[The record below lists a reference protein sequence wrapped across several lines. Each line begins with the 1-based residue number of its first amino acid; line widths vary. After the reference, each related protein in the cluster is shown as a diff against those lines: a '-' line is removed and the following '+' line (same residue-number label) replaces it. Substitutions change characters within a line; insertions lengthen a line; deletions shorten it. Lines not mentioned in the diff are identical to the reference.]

1 MTTNFCFNEKYTIIA
16 INIYFKLLN
25 LIIMNIKSFL
35 SWLLVGLIG
44 VAIVFGAL
52 EIQTDIKNA
61 LIYIQKIF
69 VTSDW
74 TSNGEKRV
82 VIDGSDGS
90 ILMSWSLNVKGDV
103 ILKEKVI
110 DGYEIADN
118 AVNDRVLA
126 DDAVDT
132 AAIQDGSITNEKIS
146 NSAIT
151 SDKILDETI
160 TENDLSEN
168 SVWASELK
176 ESDYYEMKWIKLTN
190 WIDIYWSRIRGFMRD
205 TCNGDISGKYTCSV
219 DEERSCIDTYVY
231 FLWWWPRYYYRN
243 VTCRKDNIING
254 DLKIYWRLNMNN
266 TRIMNLANPID
277 DYDAVNKRYVDN
289 KCNRSYWPYEEED
302 KDSYPWEAWI
312 KEIEKTFKSSYW
324 VKVCINADDAYIDWV
339 RYYYN
344 NVLVHTDNTDRG
356 GKDEDGGWKTVCSS
370 YYWNSVK
377 INKIEIRGWDAGGP
391 GSFNLIIQYKPFVCI
406 SP

>member
-1 MTTNFCFNEKYTIIA
+1 MKQKI
-16 INIYFKLLN
+16 IYFILGILTS
-25 LIIMNIKSFL
+25 LTVM
-35 SWLLVGLIG
+35 WLVS
-44 VAIVFGAL
+44 AL
-52 EIQTDIKNA
+52 EIQTDLKNA

-90 ILMSWSLNVKGDV
+90 ISMSWSLNVKGDV

-176 ESDYYEMKWIKLTN
+176 ESDYYEMKGLFLSDGDLVLQNPSDWWKTEIRSAWPIYIHPDDDKTGDDNFYITNSEWNPWIVFSQSEKVGIWKTN
-190 WIDIYWSRIRGFMRD
+190 PEAKVDINGNTIIRWNLDMK
-205 TCNGDISGKYTCSV
+205 NNS
-219 DEERSCIDTYVY
+219 
-231 FLWWWPRYYYRN
+231 
-243 VTCRKDNIING
+243 IIN
-254 DLKIYWRLNMNN
+254 
-266 TRIMNLANPID
+266 LADPVND
-277 DYDAVNKRYVDN
+277 TDAVNKRYVDDKIIGRN
-289 KCNRSYWPYEEED
+289 NLDIAVKKAILGDYSMLPEYEEELRCSSINFSRVTCD
-302 KDSYPWEAWI
+302 IDPGSLKI
-312 KEIEKTFKSSYW
+312 KEVILLRQISSSSCIFNESYGIEDENTIW
-324 VKVCINADDAYIDWV
+324 VNNGCRWEFNIKYI
-339 RYYYN
+339 
-344 NVLVHTDNTDRG
+344 
-356 GKDEDGGWKTVCSS
+356 K
-370 YYWNSVK
+370 
-377 INKIEIRGWDAGGP
+377 
-391 GSFNLIIQYKPFVCI
+391 
-406 SP
+406 